1 MVIRKE
7 IKEKILNG
15 EMDAF
20 MNNRSITKNKI

>member
-1 MVIRKE
+1 MAIGRE

-20 MNNRSITKNKI
+20 INNRSITKNKI